1 MLKALAAGAAL
12 LAAATTP
19 AAASAPAPPP
29 KVTIGVVAANGS
41 GCPEGSFTKRV
52 SRGTTTFTLENNS
65 YTASVGVSAG
75 PLDARKNCQL
85 AFDVRVP
92 RGYTYALAD
101 IGYRGH
107 VHLAAGASG
116 SQSASFYFSGMS
128 QTTRTRH
135 DLSVPRRG
143 VWQHRD
149 KLSPLLFLP
158 CGDQRYLQVNT
169 DLRVNAGRSGPKTT
183 SWLSMDSISVYRIA
197 LKRC

>member
-29 KVTIGVVAANGS
+29 KVTIGVVEANGS
-41 GCPEGSFTKRV
+41 GCPDGSFTMRV
-52 SRGTTTFTLENNS
+52 SRGNTFTLENNS
-65 YTASVGVSAG
+65 YTASVGVGAG
-75 PLDARKNCQL
+75 PLDFRKNCQL
-85 AFDVRVP
+85 ALDVRVP

-107 VHLAAGASG
+107 AHLAAGASG

-135 DLSVPRRG
+135 HLSGPRRG

-149 KLSPLLFLP
+149 KLSPLSFLP

-183 SWLSMDSISVYRIA
+183 SWLNMESFTVYRIA